1 MGTFTLEQAFGPY
14 KVGIWDE
21 PPAYRTIIG
30 DFFNLN
36 ETGGPNQL
44 SFDSEF
50 DNAYWSK
57 NAGALVTANAIAAP
71 DQTLTADR
79 FYSGSGGVAVGLYR
93 AISVD
98 AGESMSIFAKANTCS
113 KLALIDAVAAGA
125 WAQFDLSLG
134 SVNSSSN
141 CTATIEDFGNG
152 WYRVTAGAVSAT
164 GGFFIIQGLDSFIAG
179 NPWATGTMAAGTGL
193 YLWHARLWLP

>member
-71 DQTLTADR
+71 DQTLTAER
-79 FYSGSGGVAVGLYR
+79 F
-93 AISVD
+93 
-98 AGESMSIFAKANTCS
+98 
-113 KLALIDAVAAGA
+113 
-125 WAQFDLSLG
+125 
-134 SVNSSSN
+134 
-141 CTATIEDFGNG
+141 
-152 WYRVTAGAVSAT
+152 VS
-164 GGFFIIQGLDSFIAG
+164 
-179 NPWATGTMAAGTGL
+179 
-193 YLWHARLWLP
+193 